1 MNLPEEPPKGKR
13 ASLAEILDR
22 TRRELAERR
31 PDSRR
36 LEAAALATP
45 APAGLAGALRGDRVA
60 LVAEVKRRSPS
71 RGTIA
76 EGLDPAAQAAAYEA
90 GGAAAISVLTDG
102 PYFGG
107 SLDDLRRV
115 AGTVT
120 RPVLR
125 KDFILD
131 ERQVLEARAAGAAA
145 VLLLVRALPP
155 ARLRALLHLATELGL
170 EGLVEAHG
178 EGELGAALDSGAR
191 VVGINSRD
199 LDTFTIDTERAW
211 PLLGRIPGD
220 IVAVAESGIATPA
233 DVERAADAGADAV
246 LVGTALSGSAAPAEL
261 ARALAA
267 VARRGR

>member
-13 ASLAEILDR
+13 AGLAEILDR
-22 TRRELAERR
+22 TRRDLADR
-31 PDSRR
+31 PPDYRR

-45 APAGLAGALRGDRVA
+45 PPAGFAAALRGDRVA

-76 EGLDPAAQAAAYEA
+76 PGLDPAAQAAAYEQ

-107 SLDDLRRV
+107 SLEDLRQVAARV
-115 AGTVT
+115 S

-131 ERQVLEARAAGAAA
+131 ERQVLEARAAGASA

-155 ARLRALLHLATELGL
+155 VRLRALLHLATDLGL

-191 VVGINSRD
+191 VIGVNSRD
-199 LDTFTIDTERAW
+199 LDTFAIDTARAW
-211 PLLGRIPGD
+211 RLLARVPAD
-220 IVAVAESGIATPA
+220 RVAVAESGLATA
-233 DVERAADAGADAV
+233 EDVEGAADAGADAV
-246 LVGTALSGSAAPAEL
+246 LVGTALSASATPSDL